1 MKKNWFTRFMLNRD
15 SFGHEMKLEYKQRET
30 YNSVFGGI
38 LTLLVQGLTLAMVIQ
53 AIKELALMED
63 PLITNFTKP
72 VNPDDISNLIPFNFK
87 EKDNYNLAFQL
98 HGDIIPPE
106 VGAVKAMVMHEL
118 TDENWPIELKNCTEV
133 LSKEII

>member
-38 LTLLVQGLTLAMVIQ
+38 LTLLMQGITLIMVFQ
-53 AIKELALMED
+53 AVKELALMEE

-72 VNPDDISNLIPFNFK
+72 ANADDISDLIPFNFGK
-87 EKDNYNLAFQL
+87 NDNYILAFGL
-98 HGDIIPPE
+98 FGDIIPPE
-106 VGAVKAMVMHEL
+106 VGTIKAY
-118 TDENWPIELKNCTEV
+118 K
-133 LSKEII
+133 